1 MTSAFHQLPARSGVC
16 LKAQHYRTVLDDAPD
31 TGWFEVHPENYMG
44 AGGLPHQYLAAIHE
58 RYPLS
63 MHGVGLSLGSAD
75 GIDDRHLRTLRELV
89 RRYRPEAVSEHLAWS
104 RFDSVYVNDL
114 LPVPYHEESLGVIAD
129 NIDQA
134 QEVLGRPIMIE
145 NPSAYVGFV
154 DHAIAE
160 PEFLAA
166 LAARTGCGLL
176 LDVNNVFVSA
186 CNLGFDPYTYIR
198 AVPPGLVGEIHLSGH
213 AIQVIEDTELRI
225 DDHGSPVK
233 QPVWELYQFTLRHL
247 GRYIPTLIEWDTD
260 VPAFHVLLLEAA
272 RADAIA
278 AGVIRPVPEAA
289 TA

>member
-1 MTSAFHQLPARSGVC
+1 MTSAYHQLPARSGLG
-16 LKAQHYRTVLDDAPD
+16 LKAQHYRTILDDAPD

-44 AGGLPHQYLAAIHE
+44 AGGLPHRYLTEIHE
-58 RYPLS
+58 CYPLS

-75 GIDDRHLRTLRELV
+75 GIDDRHLNALRELV
-89 RRYRPEAVSEHLAWS
+89 HRYRPEALSEHLAWS

-129 NIDQA
+129 NIDKV
-134 QEVLGRPIMIE
+134 QEALGRPIMIE

-160 PEFLAA
+160 PEFLTA

-186 CNLGFDPYTYIR
+186 CNLDFDPCAYIR
-198 AVPPGLVGEIHLSGH
+198 AVPQDLVGEIHLSGH
-213 AIQVIEDTELRI
+213 AIQVIEDTEVRI

-233 QPVWELYQFTLRHL
+233 KPVWELYQFTLRHL

-260 VPAFHVLLLEAA
+260 VPDFYVLLSEAA
-272 RADAIA
+272 RADSVA
-278 AGVIRPVPEAA
+278 ADAEQPARQTA

>member
-1 MTSAFHQLPARSGVC
+1 MTYAFHQLPARSGVC
-16 LKAQHYRTVLDDAPD
+16 LKAQHYQTILDDAPD
-31 TGWFEVHPENYMG
+31 TGWFEIHPENYMG
-44 AGGLPHQYLAAIHE
+44 AGGLPHKYLAAIHE

-63 MHGVGLSLGSAD
+63 MHGVGMSLGSAD
-75 GIDDRHLRTLRELV
+75 GIDDRHLRELRELE
-89 RRYRPEAVSEHLAWS
+89 RRYRPEALSEHLAWS

-114 LPVPYHEESLGVIAD
+114 LPVPYHAESLRLIAD
-129 NIDQA
+129 NIDKVQQA
-134 QEVLGRPIMIE
+134 LGRPIMIE

-154 DHAIAE
+154 DHACTE

-166 LAARTGCGLL
+166 LAARTGCGIL

-186 CNLGFDPYTYIR
+186 CNLGFDPYAYIR
-198 AVPPGLVGEIHLSGH
+198 AVPPGIVGEMHLSGH
-213 AIQVIEDTELRI
+213 AIQAIEDTEVRI

-247 GRYIPTLIEWDTD
+247 GRYVPTLIEWDTD
-260 VPAFHVLLLEAA
+260 IPALHVLLAEAA

-278 AGVIRPVPEAA
+278 AGVNRPVPQAA